1 MPNEMEKLLNLQ
13 AVDHQLTESAEKVKR
28 LRRDRER
35 LLEKIEEEEEH
46 LEHRADGLK
55 QTEHESRMLNLQVDE
70 LDDKIRAYQHR
81 LDTGIISFK
90 EMEDLRA
97 KILSERAR
105 ISRMEDDALQR
116 IESVEQEH
124 VAMKEAS
131 DKLQQRREELEV
143 AIDGVDRAM
152 EEEGQITGALQ
163 RERSDVAAGLSE
175 FALAQYASLRRKF
188 PDVVVPIDHGTC
200 SGCKLKLSGST
211 IERIRGGSGIIAC
224 EHCSRILHA

>member
-1 MPNEMEKLLNLQ
+1 MPSEMEKLLNLQ
-13 AVDHQLTESAEKVKR
+13 AVDHQLTESAEKLKR

-55 QTEHESRMLNLQVDE
+55 QAEHESRMLNLQVDE

-97 KILSERAR
+97 KILLERAR
-105 ISRMEDDALQR
+105 ISQMEDDALQR

-124 VAMKEAS
+124 AAMEEATS
-131 DKLQQRREELEV
+131 KLQQRREELKATIAEV
-143 AIDGVDRAM
+143 DQA
-152 EEEGQITGALQ
+152 EEAERQITGALQ
-163 RERSDVAAGLSE
+163 RERSDVVAGLSE
-175 FALAQYASLRRKF
+175 FVLAQYASLRRKF
-188 PDVVVPIDHGTC
+188 PDAVVRIDHGTC

-211 IERIRGGSGIIAC
+211 IERVRGGSSIIAC